1 MKRAAWYFVRDIMDA
16 ITNIESYIQEMTFE
30 DFQKDGR
37 TVNAVVWN
45 IHVIGEASKNI
56 PSSVRSKYLSIH
68 WKDMAAI
75 RDRIVHFYFGID
87 HEIVWKVITANLP
100 MIKPH
105 IERML
110 DDLNPQLP
118 LDV

>member
-45 IHVIGEASKNI
+45 IHVIAKHRRTSQA
-56 PSSVRSKYLSIH
+56 PFVRNTSRYLG
-68 WKDMAAI
+68 
-75 RDRIVHFYFGID
+75 RI
-87 HEIVWKVITANLP
+87 W
-100 MIKPH
+100 
-105 IERML
+105 
-110 DDLNPQLP
+110 PQ
-118 LDV
+118 